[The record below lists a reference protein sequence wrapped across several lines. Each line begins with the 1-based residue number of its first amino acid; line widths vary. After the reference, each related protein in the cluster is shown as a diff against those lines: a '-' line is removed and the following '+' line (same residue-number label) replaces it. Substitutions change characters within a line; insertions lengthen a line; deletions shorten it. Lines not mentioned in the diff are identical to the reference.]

1 MSIFP
6 TKIVL
11 ATDGSKEAEL
21 AALEA
26 IDLAESTDS
35 ELHVVHVGVVPNFL
49 ESYPGTLGYDRNLY
63 EDIEEESREL
73 LRKLT
78 WRVKVAGG
86 TVAGA
91 HLRMGVV
98 DVEIVGLA
106 KELGAGLIV
115 MGCRGHRRIRRAIEG
130 SISSAVI
137 RHAPCPVLVVRSHK
151 RVEAPERPPIVHV
164 GGR

>member
-11 ATDGSKEAEL
+11 ATDRSKEAEL

-49 ESYPGTLGYDRNLY
+49 ENHPGTLGYDRNLY

-115 MGCRGHRRIRRAIEG
+115 MGCRGHRGIRRAIEG

-137 RHAPCPVLVVRSHK
+137 RHALCPVLVVRSHK
-151 RVEAPERPPIVHV
+151 RVEAPERLPIVHV
-164 GGR
+164 DGR